1 MAELL
6 LQVAD
11 VRAGALPRARP
22 VHPVDEVEEYAAM
35 DDGRGF
41 DYAPRAGVLRLSQAN
56 KLQLAARLCGVSG
69 RPACCL
75 AGQENIHQNQFW
87 PTTRL
92 GHDGVPPPR
101 QENVRIARVR
111 AIEGRRIE
119 KRQARAYL
127 RQRMSRG
134 ASEGMGWPTGAAGS
148 PWRSSSSSGER

>member
-41 DYAPRAGVLRLSQAN
+41 NYASRPGVLRLRQAG
-56 KLQLAARLCGVSG
+56 KFHSAARPCIVPEPPPFS
-69 RPACCL
+69 L
-75 AGQENIHQNQFW
+75 AEQGNIHQNHIK

-92 GHDGVPPPR
+92 GHDGVPLPR
-101 QENVRIARVR
+101 QE
-111 AIEGRRIE
+111 
-119 KRQARAYL
+119 
-127 RQRMSRG
+127 
-134 ASEGMGWPTGAAGS
+134 
-148 PWRSSSSSGER
+148 